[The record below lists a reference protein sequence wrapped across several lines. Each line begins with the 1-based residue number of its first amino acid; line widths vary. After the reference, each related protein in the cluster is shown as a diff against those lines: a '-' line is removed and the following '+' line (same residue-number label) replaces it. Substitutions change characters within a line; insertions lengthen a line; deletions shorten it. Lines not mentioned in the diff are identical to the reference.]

1 MFTLT
6 RLFDKFTFS
15 CGQSTN
21 FPWQVFVAR
30 VHGILL
36 KQSCIYLKSKPPFVC
51 QSQKYFWNTAVYTQT
66 NFPCPKAGMTSFAT
80 RLLRKEILSK
90 IRKIVYHTHEQI
102 NIVLTKDKEGLLVK
116 VNCSSVHGFKLI
128 KLHVVAIW

>member
-1 MFTLT
+1 MWTVNKFSLT
-6 RLFDKFTFS
+6 SFCCSCPRNIVKTVMHLSQVKTAICLPKPKVLLEHGRIHTNKFPLS
-15 CGQSTN
+15 
-21 FPWQVFVAR
+21 
-30 VHGILL
+30 
-36 KQSCIYLKSKPPFVC
+36 KSWHD
-51 QSQKYFWNTAVYTQT
+51 Y
-66 NFPCPKAGMTSFAT
+66 SFAT

-128 KLHVVAIW
+128 KLHVVAI